1 MDFDSRSRLCFTI
14 FQRNTRLVSCKHL
27 LQTIPI
33 EVELVSR
40 DDGNKVLSVS
50 DIAGEEDDDDVD
62 ATGDDDEDKD
72 EVVVASFSSRVV
84 DIAVHAI
91 GSDDDGRR
99 KTSKE
104 KEIPI
109 IFLKDE

>member
-1 MDFDSRSRLCFTI
+1 MKDSS
-14 FQRNTRLVSCKHL
+14 N
-27 LQTIPI
+27 
-33 EVELVSR
+33 
-40 DDGNKVLSVS
+40 NNNNN
-50 DIAGEEDDDDVD
+50 
-62 ATGDDDEDKD
+62 D

-104 KEIPI
+104 KEIR
-109 IFLKDE
+109 